1 MDRWIDDIRL
11 TWASLRSS
19 ADTSGWR
26 GTPLAAFGA
35 CDVRSALHFP
45 GGEEALLVGFSGQS
59 TPPVNLLPQGVGFA
73 VERVDQ
79 EDDVKAWLAL
89 TRNIHASLE
98 LFETM
103 VEDIVSALADA
114 RTTDETRLMNV
125 FLGRIRAWQEF
136 MRKGNQGLGQ
146 EAEVGLVGELVVL
159 AEILS
164 VGVPPQVALAG
175 WVGPLDGPQD
185 FHLGAGALE
194 VKATVSLSGF
204 LARFGSL
211 QQLDD
216 SHRSPIHVAAVRLR
230 VAESGRNLSAYV
242 DATRRVVEGH
252 PEAQGLLEERLIAA
266 GYRDV
271 HKVRY
276 SRRFLLAE
284 SWTIEV
290 GAEFPRLIAGTVPP
304 GVVWATYEVNLDA
317 APGARGDV
325 ATALK
330 SMGAM

>member
-1 MDRWIDDIRL
+1 MDRWIEDIRL

-19 ADTSGWR
+19 ADKSGWR
-26 GTPLAAFGA
+26 GTPLVAFGE

-45 GGEEALLVGFSGQS
+45 SGEEALLVGFSGQS
-59 TPPVNLLPQGVGFA
+59 IPQANLLPQGVGFA

-79 EDDVKAWLAL
+79 EDDGKAWLAL
-89 TRNIHASLE
+89 TRDTHASLE

-103 VEDIVSALADA
+103 VEDIVNALADA
-114 RTTDETRLMNV
+114 RATDEIRLMTV

-136 MRKGNQGLGQ
+136 MRKGHQGLGQ

-159 AEILS
+159 GEVLS
-164 VGVPPQVALAG
+164 AGVQPAAALAG
-175 WVGPLDGPQD
+175 WIGPLDGPQD
-185 FHLGAGALE
+185 FHLGTGALE
-194 VKATVSLSGF
+194 VKATVSSTAF

-216 SHRSPIHVAAVRLR
+216 SYRSPIHVAAVRLH
-230 VAESGRNLSAYV
+230 VSESGRGLPDYV
-242 DATRRVVEGH
+242 DAIRRAVAGDA
-252 PEAQGLLEERLIAA
+252 EARRLLEERLIAA

-271 HKVRY
+271 QAARY
-276 SRRFLLAE
+276 LRRFAVVKC
-284 SWTIEV
+284 WAIQV
-290 GAEFPRLIAGTVPP
+290 GTEFPRLTAGTVPP

-317 APGARGDV
+317 APGIQGDV
-325 ATALK
+325 ATVMK

>member
-1 MDRWIDDIRL
+1 MDRWIDEIRL

-26 GTPLAAFGA
+26 GMPLAGIGA

-45 GGEEALLVGFSGQS
+45 GGQEALLVCFSGQA
-59 TPPVNLLPQGVGFA
+59 TPPATQLPHGVGFA

-79 EDDVKAWLAL
+79 EGDDKAWLAL
-89 TRNIHASLE
+89 TRNTHASLE

-114 RTTDETRLMNV
+114 GTKDEAGLMAM

-136 MRKGNQGLGQ
+136 MRKGNQGLVQ
-146 EAEVGLVGELVVL
+146 DAEVGLIGELVVL
-159 AEILS
+159 AEVLA
-164 VGVPPQVALAG
+164 VGVSADVALAG
-175 WVGPLDGPQD
+175 WIGPLDGQQD
-185 FHLGAGALE
+185 FHLGTGALE
-194 VKATVSLSGF
+194 VKTTVAASGF

-230 VAESGRNLSAYV
+230 ASESGHTLPDLV
-242 DATRRVVEGH
+242 DATRRSVAGN
-252 PEAQGLLEERLIAA
+252 PEAQRLLEERLLAA
-266 GYRDV
+266 GYRDA
-271 HKVRY
+271 HATRY
-276 SRRFLLAE
+276 LRRFGVIE
-284 SWTIEV
+284 CRTIEV
-290 GAEFPRLIAGTVPP
+290 GTGFPRLIAGNIPA

-317 APGARGDV
+317 APGIWGDV
-325 ATALK
+325 TRALK
-330 SMGAM
+330 SMGAV